1 MGYLGNPIVQGNF
14 SLIDDIS
21 SGFDGSETQFTIAVG
36 GTTQIIGSLAQ
47 LLIHINGVLMD
58 MTDTEISELEA
69 DRTKVNAELKV
80 ILDAEEK
87 KVADQKSG
95 NKKLLDLGLTQDEA
109 TALTGYAPPV
119 EENE

>member
-1 MGYLGNPIVQGNF
+1 MKKIV
-14 SLIDDIS
+14 
-21 SGFDGSETQFTIAVG
+21 
-36 GTTQIIGSLAQ
+36 
-47 LLIHINGVLMD
+47 NGVLMD

-69 DRTKVNAELKV
+69 DRTKVIAELKV

>member
-1 MGYLGNPIVQGNF
+1 MKKIV
-14 SLIDDIS
+14 
-21 SGFDGSETQFTIAVG
+21 
-36 GTTQIIGSLAQ
+36 
-47 LLIHINGVLMD
+47 NGVLMD

-87 KVADQKSG
+87 KVTDQKSG

-119 EENE
+119 EESE

>member
-1 MGYLGNPIVQGNF
+1 MKKIV
-14 SLIDDIS
+14 
-21 SGFDGSETQFTIAVG
+21 
-36 GTTQIIGSLAQ
+36 
-47 LLIHINGVLMD
+47 NGVLMD

-80 ILDAEEK
+80 ILEAEEK

>member
-1 MGYLGNPIVQGNF
+1 MKKIV
-14 SLIDDIS
+14 
-21 SGFDGSETQFTIAVG
+21 
-36 GTTQIIGSLAQ
+36 
-47 LLIHINGVLMD
+47 NGVLMD

-119 EENE
+119 EKNE